1 MTATEWLEQLG
12 FLLVALFTLGSAL
25 GVIIAR
31 RVLHAALWLLPTLV
45 GVAGMYALMGA
56 HLLFA
61 MQLVVYVGAITV
73 LIVFA
78 VMLLEEE
85 AVRDQLPRF
94 VRDRIPPRLKPTSE
108 IVMHY
113 YGGMQHVLGGVVAA
127 GVLFVV
133 LIAAIVEAAWFRS
146 WRTLQPEPP
155 GEFVGDN
162 VRYIGE
168 LFLTTH
174 LLAFEIVSV
183 VLLVALIGAVVIARW
198 PRRRE
203 SASEEAEG
211 GGEAT

>member
-45 GVAGMYALMGA
+45 GVAGMFALMGA
-56 HLLFA
+56 HVLFA

-85 AVRDQLPRF
+85 AVRDRLPRF
-94 VRDRIPPRLKPTSE
+94 VRDRIPLRLKPATDV
-108 IVMHY
+108 VMHY

-127 GVLFVV
+127 GLLFVV
-133 LIAAIVEAAWFRS
+133 LLIAIVEAAWFRH
-146 WRTLQPEPP
+146 WRVLQLEPSS
-155 GEFVGDN
+155 EFAGDN

-168 LFLTTH
+168 LFLTTY
-174 LLAFEIVSV
+174 LLPFEIVSV

-198 PRRRE
+198 PRRQE
-203 SASEEAEG
+203 PEAEG
-211 GGEAT
+211 GGEAA